1 MTNTA
6 LQVTNFDF
14 YGDSLVALKD
24 NATGEIYT
32 AINHILRNIGF
43 ADKDQI
49 RKRRD
54 RWIND
59 PVLSKGIQKF
69 ILPTQMVVAK
79 KDTTLFDDKDT
90 YCISQRKL
98 PLALAKI
105 NITPKMKLE
114 QPELSAKL
122 ELYQDKCADV
132 LASVFIDNKS
142 TEQMNMQPMLD
153 SLRTL
158 TETVNS
164 SLLSINE
171 RISSLEKSQ
180 AKNASPEKKYS
191 RWKSNTF
198 AKLNTLHSYVIEH
211 SDENLILSEIIHLVI
226 RELEDTYDIEL
237 NDYVKMYKSEYEL
250 DTNPY
255 ALDVINH
262 YRDIRNMF
270 TLTLDAIME
279 NLNIKEPECKTENIF
294 DVLAAQS
301 RNDE

>member
-1 MTNTA
+1 
-6 LQVTNFDF
+6 
-14 YGDSLVALKD
+14 
-24 NATGEIYT
+24 
-32 AINHILRNIGF
+32 
-43 ADKDQI
+43 
-49 RKRRD
+49 
-54 RWIND
+54 
-59 PVLSKGIQKF
+59 
-69 ILPTQMVVAK
+69 
-79 KDTTLFDDKDT
+79 
-90 YCISQRKL
+90 
-98 PLALAKI
+98 
-105 NITPKMKLE
+105 
-114 QPELSAKL
+114 
-122 ELYQDKCADV
+122 
-132 LASVFIDNKS
+132 
-142 TEQMNMQPMLD
+142 MLD

-270 TLTLDAIME
+270 TLTLDNIMDY
-279 NLNIKEPECKTENIF
+279 LHIKEPECKTENIF

-301 RNDE
+301 RKDE